1 MNQRATKA
9 QASLRSLIRAF
20 AAGTIQ
26 NMEVDRGWEQMF
38 DKSSPTGYLRMHL

>member
-1 MNQRATKA
+1 MLWLSISWFEPVHVTLVLMNQRATKA

-26 NMEVDRGWEQMF
+26 NMEVDRG
-38 DKSSPTGYLRMHL
+38 